1 MEKCSDALL
10 DHRALCLGQAE
21 KDGIDLNVYRQR
33 ILNEME
39 EKKKAKNRLKLSRS
53 LPGATATATATE
65 KRGSQNYSNFIK
77 FFNIESIL
85 TYLEY

>member
-1 MEKCSDALL
+1 MEKCSDGLL
-10 DHRALCLGQAE
+10 DYRALCLGQAE

-39 EKKKAKNRLKLSRS
+39 EKKKAKNRLKLSTS
-53 LPGATATATATE
+53 LPSATATATE